1 MIRRRDVIGGLG
13 ACAAVG
19 ASAIPMR
26 AFADSGDERH
36 KRSVTR
42 QFAAFELQASATDLL
57 SLRGGLAGFAS
68 VGAGPRTDMLW
79 LKGSAGQIWAIGVDS
94 RDLEFKFEV
103 FTLAMEMQAAL
114 AHRAETAPP
123 VQLPADAPEWMRQ
136 WAAQPRV
143 APMPPET
150 FEPWPLRSWRVDVL
164 RRAEWVIGDLQ
175 PPPPTI
181 GDNPVAQNASKPGEV
196 PPEAWAT
203 CDVAVG
209 LLFTGADHQRFLIG
223 VDWMPLNMVVT
234 QNTAMIDQY
243 VATCEVV
250 ELNAYVQRIK
260 GGHAS
265 LL

>member
-1 MIRRRDVIGGLG
+1 MIPRCDLVGGLG
-13 ACAAVG
+13 ALAAVG
-19 ASAIPMR
+19 ALAIPMR
-26 AFADSGDERH
+26 ACAGPGDEGH

-42 QFAAFELQASATDLL
+42 RFDTFELQASATDLL
-57 SLRGGLAGFAS
+57 SLRDGLAGFAS
-68 VGAGPRTDMLW
+68 VEVGPRTDMLW
-79 LKGSAGQIWAIGVDS
+79 LKGNAGQIWAIGVDS

-103 FTLAMEMQAAL
+103 FTLAMETQAAL
-114 AHRAETAPP
+114 AHRVETAPP

-175 PPPPTI
+175 SPPPTF

-196 PPEAWAT
+196 PSDAWAA

-209 LLFTGADHQRFLIG
+209 LLFTDPEHRRFLIG
-223 VDWMPLNMVVT
+223 VDWLPLNMVVT
-234 QNTAMIDQY
+234 IDAAAIDEY
-243 VATCEVV
+243 VAACEAI
-250 ELNAYVQRIK
+250 ELATYVQRI
-260 GGHAS
+260 GRSQA
-265 LL
+265 